1 MGRKRKQEKT
11 QEKSEKASSEPAP
24 LPPTVS
30 SDDLEPVAKK
40 VVIPVS

>member
-1 MGRKRKQEKT
+1 MGKKRKQEKT

-40 VVIPVS
+40 VAV